1 MIGTQLSGRFRLEAK
16 CGAGG
21 MSTVYKAFDETLERW
36 VAIKMLHAD
45 MSDDESQL
53 ERFRREARHA
63 AKLSHPHVVTVI
75 DFGEDEGRP
84 YIVFEFVEG
93 ETLKERIRRLG
104 RLEIPEAVAYA
115 IEIGRALQAAHS
127 ERIVHR
133 DVKPQNVLIDPDG
146 RAKVTDFG
154 IARNLELDGL
164 TAAGRVLGTTDYVSP
179 EQAIGEDVDG
189 QSDVYSLG
197 VCLYEMLTGDVPFKG
212 ENQVAVAMKHVRD
225 PIPDV
230 QHHRP
235 EVSSLLAAIV
245 ERATR
250 KERKNRYPTVE
261 EMLHDLE
268 EALAIEAARSG
279 HVTGE
284 ATTVLRQLPGDTAG
298 FAPLRLRNPRRV
310 VALLALLGAALAVV
324 IAIAA
329 SRTETGGTGSAA
341 PAAKGGGLGSV
352 RLANAEDYDPE
363 GDEREHPESARL
375 AIDDNPS
382 TEWRTEQYRGGTFP
396 SDKRG
401 VGIYVTP
408 RRAVAARELALIT
421 ENPGFEAAVYGVA
434 TSEVPDGI
442 DGWTRLTGERSVEET
457 DRLQL
462 DTAGKEFRHYLLWIT
477 DLPGPRVGI
486 QELTLRA
493 ERR

>member
-1 MIGTQLSGRFRLEAK
+1 MIGTLLSGRFRLDAK
-16 CGAGG
+16 CGTGG

-63 AKLSHPHVVTVI
+63 AKLSNPHVVTVI

-115 IEIGRALQAAHS
+115 IEMGRALQSAHA
-127 ERIVHR
+127 EMIVHR
-133 DVKPQNVLIDPDG
+133 DVKPQNVLIDGEG

-189 QSDVYSLG
+189 QSDIYSLG
-197 VCLYEMLTGDVPFKG
+197 VCLFEMLTGDVPFKG

-225 PIPDV
+225 PMPDV

-245 ERATR
+245 DRSTR
-250 KERKNRYPTVE
+250 KERKNRYQTVGD
-261 EMLHDLE
+261 MLHDLE

-310 VALLALLGAALAVV
+310 VALLALLGAATAIV
-324 IAIAA
+324 IAVAA
-329 SRTETGGTGSAA
+329 SRTETGSTGSAA
-341 PAAKGGGLGSV
+341 PAAKSGALVSV
-352 RLANAEDYDPE
+352 RLSGAKDYDPPG
-363 GDEREHPESARL
+363 GDGREHPESVRL

-382 TEWRTEQYRGGTFP
+382 TEWRTEQYENGEFP
-396 SDKRG
+396 SSKKG
-401 VGIYVTP
+401 VGIYLTP

-421 ENPGFEAAVYGVA
+421 ENPGFRGTVYGA
-434 TSEVPDGI
+434 PGDVPERI
-442 DGWTRLTGERSVEET
+442 DGWTRLSGQRAVKET
-457 DRLQL
+457 DRIQL
-462 DTAGKEFRHYLLWIT
+462 DTAGRAFKHYLLWIT
-477 DLPGPRVGI
+477 ELPGPRVGI
-486 QELTLRA
+486 QELALRA
-493 ERR
+493 QKR